1 MTQTELFTALL
12 TLGLPVAYS
21 HFKEARLPP
30 FICYLYRYNND
41 LKADNTNADSADA
54 YDIEFYAAAKDPV
67 NEAAIEAMLT
77 TNQLPYSKTE
87 NWISEENMLQVTYEI
102 QITGG

>member
-1 MTQTELFTALL
+1 MTQAELYTALL

-30 FICYLYRYNND
+30 FICYLFRYDND
-41 LKADNTNADSADA
+41 QKADNINADSADA
-54 YDIEFYAAAKDPV
+54 YDIELYVAAKDPV
-67 NEAAIEAMLT
+67 NEAAIEALLT
-77 TNQLPYSKTE
+77 ANQLPYSKTE
-87 NWISEENMLQVTYEI
+87 NWIPEENMLQVTYEI